1 MKKLLLTA
9 LAITLTVSMVACG
22 GDKEPTEPTTTEA
35 SVVTEA
41 PAEPEATEAPAEN
54 VEGSTEGE
62 VTEGE
67 LGGETT
73 EGETTEGEVSGETLG
88 NMLLAD
94 FNAALTEDASLDATA
109 LAEKLCTN
117 EMASLIG
124 PVTMPVEPGLLMG
137 FNNYEV
143 TGFEEGVMFAPM
155 IGSVPFVG
163 YVFTLPADADVDAF
177 VTGLKDNAD
186 LRWNI
191 CVEADEMVAE
201 ANGNK
206 VFFVMCPTKI
216 EQ

>member
-1 MKKLLLTA
+1 MKKLLLSA
-9 LAITLTVSMVACG
+9 LALTLTISMVACG
-22 GDKEPTEPTTTEA
+22 SAEEPSEGTSNEA
-35 SVVTEA
+35 PVATEA
-41 PAEPEATEAPAEN
+41 PAAPEATEAPAEDA
-54 VEGSTEGE
+54 EGE
-62 VTEGE
+62 VI
-67 LGGETT
+67 GGEVV

-109 LAEKLCTN
+109 LAEKLCAN

-124 PVTMPVEPGLLMG
+124 PVTMPVEPGFLMG

-163 YVFTLPADADVDAF
+163 YVFTLPADADADAF

-191 CVEADEMVAE
+191 CVEADELVAE

>member
-1 MKKLLLTA
+1 MKKLLLSA
-9 LAITLTVSMVACG
+9 LALTLTMSMVACG
-22 GDKEPTEPTTTEA
+22 SPEEPSEGTSSEA
-35 SVVTEA
+35 PVATEA
-41 PAEPEATEAPAEN
+41 PATPEATEAPVED
-54 VEGSTEGE
+54 VEGEQSDE
-62 VTEGE
+62 VV
-67 LGGETT
+67 

-109 LAEKLCTN
+109 LAEKLCAN

-124 PVTMPVEPGLLMG
+124 PVTMPVEPGFLMG

-163 YVFTLPADADVDAF
+163 YVFTLPADADADAF

-191 CVEADEMVAE
+191 CVEADELVAE

>member
-1 MKKLLLTA
+1 MKKLLLSA
-9 LAITLTVSMVACG
+9 LALTLTISMVACG
-22 GDKEPTEPTTTEA
+22 SAEEPSEGTSNEA
-35 SVVTEA
+35 PVSTEA
-41 PAEPEATEAPAEN
+41 PATPEETEAPEATEAPAES
-54 VEGSTEGE
+54 V
-62 VTEGE
+62 
-67 LGGETT
+67 
-73 EGETTEGEVSGETLG
+73 EGETTEGEVSNETLG
-88 NMLLAD
+88 NKLLAD
-94 FNAALTEDASLDATA
+94 FNAALAEDDSLDANA
-109 LAEKLCTN
+109 LAEKLCAN
-117 EMASLIG
+117 EMAALIG
-124 PVTMPVEPGLLMG
+124 PVTMPVEPGFQMG

-206 VFFVMCPTKI
+206 VFFVMCPTTI

>member
-1 MKKLLLTA
+1 MKKLLLSA
-9 LAITLTVSMVACG
+9 LALTLTISMVACG
-22 GDKEPTEPTTTEA
+22 SAEEPSEGISNEAPVETEA
-35 SVVTEA
+35 PAAPEVTEA
-41 PAEPEATEAPAEN
+41 PAEDA
-54 VEGSTEGE
+54 EGE
-62 VTEGE
+62 VI
-67 LGGETT
+67 GGEVV

-109 LAEKLCTN
+109 LAEKLCAN

-124 PVTMPVEPGLLMG
+124 PVTMPVEPGFLMG

-163 YVFTLPADADVDAF
+163 YVFTLPADADADAF

-191 CVEADEMVAE
+191 CVEADELVAE

>member
-1 MKKLLLTA
+1 MKKLLLSA
-9 LAITLTVSMVACG
+9 LALTLTISMVACG
-22 GDKEPTEPTTTEA
+22 SAEEPSEGTSNEA
-35 SVVTEA
+35 PVATEA
-41 PAEPEATEAPAEN
+41 PAAPEATEAPAED
-54 VEGSTEGE
+54 VEGEQSGE
-62 VTEGE
+62 VV
-67 LGGETT
+67 

-94 FNAALTEDASLDATA
+94 FNAALTEDASLDANA
-109 LAEKLCTN
+109 LAEKLCAN

-124 PVTMPVEPGLLMG
+124 PVTMPVEPGFLMG

-163 YVFTLPADADVDAF
+163 YVFTLPADADADAF

-191 CVEADEMVAE
+191 CVEADELVAE

>member
-1 MKKLLLTA
+1 MKKL
-9 LAITLTVSMVACG
+9 TLTLLALTLTLSLAACG
-22 GDKEPTEPTTTEA
+22 GNDEPAEVTPTEAPVATEA
-35 SVVTEA
+35 PTATEA
-41 PAEPEATEAPAEN
+41 PAATEAPEATEAPAQ
-54 VEGSTEGE
+54 
-62 VTEGE
+62 
-67 LGGETT
+67 
-73 EGETTEGEVSGETLG
+73 GEVSGETLG
-88 NMLLAD
+88 NMLLGD
-94 FNAALTEDASLDATA
+94 FNAALTEDASLDANA
-109 LAEKLCTN
+109 LAEKLCAN

-124 PVTMPVEPGLLMG
+124 PVTMPVEPGFLMG

-163 YVFTLPADADVDAF
+163 YVFTLPADADADAF

-206 VFFVMCPTKI
+206 VFFVMCPTTI

>member
-1 MKKLLLTA
+1 MKKLLLSA
-9 LAITLTVSMVACG
+9 LALTLTISMVACG
-22 GDKEPTEPTTTEA
+22 SAEEPAEGTSNEAPVSTEA
-35 SVVTEA
+35 SAT
-41 PAEPEATEAPAEN
+41 PEATEAP
-54 VEGSTEGE
+54 VEDVEGE

-67 LGGETT
+67 QEGEVA
-73 EGETTEGEVSGETLG
+73 EGETAEGEVSGETLG

-94 FNAALTEDASLDATA
+94 FNAALAEDESLDATA
-109 LAEKLCTN
+109 LAEKLCAN

-124 PVTMPVEPGLLMG
+124 PVAMPVEPGFQMG

-155 IGSVPFVG
+155 IGSIPFVG

-177 VTGLKDNAD
+177 VTGLKENAD

-191 CVEADEMVAE
+191 CVEADEMVVE